1 MDDANLLGAAM
12 QAGLMY
18 RRYQEAQAH
27 PDLAR
32 VLDNVRVTPTGDRL
46 KIEAPVSEDQLG
58 ALIRTKVF
66 AVPM

>member
-1 MDDANLLGAAM
+1 
-12 QAGLMY
+12 
-18 RRYQEAQAH
+18 
-27 PDLAR
+27 

-46 KIEAPVSEDQLG
+46 KIDAPVSEDQLG